1 MPDLIEVGLT
11 ADFQSEGKL
20 LYKDIGLGILEE
32 AGIGY
37 HFLEQ
42 HEPRLSPAVLER
54 IDGLICLAPR
64 ITRESLANSV
74 RLIAVARF
82 GVGYDAVDVNA
93 CTEADVALFIAKGAV
108 DYSVAEAI
116 LAWMLAL
123 GHRMVKKDQITRQ
136 GRWNEKTR
144 WMGSELRRK
153 VVGVIGLGGI
163 GRQLVRLLQPFEVA
177 KMLAYDPYVQLST
190 LNVGMVTLVPLPE
203 LLRSSDYLVVCCPLT
218 DETRGLL
225 GPGELA
231 LMKATAYLVN
241 TARGGIV
248 DEQALASQLR
258 SRGVAGAAIDVFA
271 QEPLLEHH
279 PFFDLEN
286 VLLAPH
292 AIAWTDEL
300 FEAIGTM
307 CCRQLV
313 ALFRGELPDGLVNAE
328 VWNRPG
334 FQAKLTRLRAR

>member
-1 MPDLIEVGLT
+1 MPDHIEIGLT
-11 ADFQSEGKL
+11 ADFHREGKL
-20 LYKDIGLGILEE
+20 LYKEIGLDILKE
-32 AGIGY
+32 AGIRH
-37 HFLEQ
+37 HFLEW
-42 HEPRLSPAVLER
+42 HEPVLSPAILER

-64 ITRESLANSV
+64 ITRESLANSG
-74 RLIAVARF
+74 RLVAVARF

-136 GRWNEKTR
+136 GRWKEKSR

-163 GRQLVRLLQPFEVA
+163 GQQLVRLLQPFGVA
-177 KMLAYDPYVQLST
+177 KVLAYDPYVQLPA
-190 LNVGMVTLVPLPE
+190 LNLAAVRLVPLPE

-225 GPGELA
+225 GPAQLA
-231 LMKATAYLVN
+231 LLKSTAYLVN

-248 DEQALASQLR
+248 DEQALASLLR
-258 SRGVAGAAIDVFA
+258 SGGLAGAAIDVFA

-300 FEAIGTM
+300 FEEIGKT

-313 ALFRGELPDGLVNAE
+313 ALIGGELPDGLVNAE
-328 VWNRPG
+328 VWQRPG